1 MDGLFSNIWDLVLL
15 FFVSF
20 AFIAYFITLFSVVVD
35 LFRDESLSGG
45 WKAVWLLF
53 IWFVPFLTL
62 FVYLIARGGGMATRS
77 QASAKKSQ
85 DAAAEYMRQAA
96 GTSSPSDEIA
106 KAKAL
111 LADGT
116 ISQAEFDAIKTKALA

>member
-15 FFVSF
+15 FFISF

-35 LFRDESLSGG
+35 LFRDETLGGG

-53 IWFVPFLTL
+53 IWFVPFITL

-85 DAAAEYMRQAA
+85 DAATEYIRQAA
-96 GTSSPSDEIA
+96 GTSPADEIA

-116 ISQAEFDAIKTKALA
+116 ITQAEFDAIKTKALA

>member
-1 MDGLFSNIWDLVLL
+1 VDGLFSNIWDLVLL
-15 FFVSF
+15 FFISF

-35 LFRDESLSGG
+35 LFRDETLGGG

-53 IWFVPFLTL
+53 IWFVPFITL

-85 DAAAEYMRQAA
+85 DAATEYIRQAA
-96 GTSSPSDEIA
+96 GTSPADEIA

-116 ISQAEFDAIKTKALA
+116 ITQAEFDAIKTKALA

>member
-15 FFVSF
+15 FFISF

-35 LFRDESLSGG
+35 LFRDETLGGG

-62 FVYLIARGGGMATRS
+62 FVYLIARGGGMAKRS
-77 QASAKKSQ
+77 QASAQKSQ
-85 DAAAEYMRQAA
+85 DAATEYIRQAA
-96 GTSSPSDEIA
+96 GTSPADEIA

-116 ISQAEFDAIKTKALA
+116 ITQAEFDAIKTKALS

>member
-1 MDGLFSNIWDLVLL
+1 MDGFFSNVWDLVLI
-15 FFVSF
+15 FFISF

-35 LFRDESLSGG
+35 LFRDETLSGG

-85 DAAAEYMRQAA
+85 DAATEYIRQAA
-96 GTSSPSDEIA
+96 GTSPADEIA

-116 ISQAEFDAIKTKALA
+116 ITQAEFDAIKAKALS